1 MQAQQTQQHRLWG
14 VLLASVFLSLWFSV
28 EIAQA
33 APKQDQC
40 LKTVFTTLK
49 SQNPDQ
55 DIKDFN
61 ADLDKAKKAIQAAIN
76 KKILD
81 EKIDAMFEQSVQE
94 IICHCAKTL
103 DLLAAIKTSLEQ
115 KTRLTE
121 IVFKL
126 RNLFQRIAKSDAKA
140 DDFKDWLAKLF
151 FLAPNG
157 FLKLKDRWGHYIW
170 NLVRLELILDNT
182 GAKREGIFVVQPSW
196 TDVDLVLLGKEVVG
210 GYRDGIRDLWPC
222 GKGKSCYYQIQDG
235 LFFIQTSA
243 VTNANAVLY
252 TQQGGQQVA
261 GGPGTLQHYTE
272 IALKH
277 IGANADGWRTAYT
290 NVNSYCITS
299 INPLRFC
306 QALPSLPGL
315 EMVVGIAF
323 WGINPQN
330 ADQVKKEITG
340 LDLPAGQQL
349 NAAQKAV
356 QAALNTETKG
366 LVVGWLTA
374 LVQQQAQV
382 QYSCA
387 AVKRMNKVWSSCNPQ
402 AAIKANDPYQYF
414 SPVDAERFTCN
425 AFGQVAFRKWCKAQE
440 K

>member
-157 FLKLKDRWGHYIW
+157 FLKLKDRGGSLY
-170 NLVRLELILDNT
+170 LEPRAVR
-182 GAKREGIFVVQPSW
+182 
-196 TDVDLVLLGKEVVG
+196 VDS
-210 GYRDGIRDLWPC
+210 R
-222 GKGKSCYYQIQDG
+222 
-235 LFFIQTSA
+235 
-243 VTNANAVLY
+243 
-252 TQQGGQQVA
+252 
-261 GGPGTLQHYTE
+261 QH
-272 IALKH
+272 
-277 IGANADGWRTAYT
+277 R
-290 NVNSYCITS
+290 S
-299 INPLRFC
+299 
-306 QALPSLPGL
+306 
-315 EMVVGIAF
+315 
-323 WGINPQN
+323 
-330 ADQVKKEITG
+330 
-340 LDLPAGQQL
+340 
-349 NAAQKAV
+349 
-356 QAALNTETKG
+356 
-366 LVVGWLTA
+366 
-374 LVQQQAQV
+374 
-382 QYSCA
+382 
-387 AVKRMNKVWSSCNPQ
+387 
-402 AAIKANDPYQYF
+402 
-414 SPVDAERFTCN
+414 
-425 AFGQVAFRKWCKAQE
+425 
-440 K
+440 